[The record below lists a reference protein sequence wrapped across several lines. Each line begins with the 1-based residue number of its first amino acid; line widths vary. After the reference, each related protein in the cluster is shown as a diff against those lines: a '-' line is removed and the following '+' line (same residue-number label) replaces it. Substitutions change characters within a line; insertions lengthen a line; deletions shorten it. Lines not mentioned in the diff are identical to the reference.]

1 MDRFQAMQAFT
12 RIVELGAFGK
22 AADSL
27 ELPRA
32 SVTQAIQQLEA
43 HLGVQLLQRTTRQVS
58 LTLDGQAYYERC
70 VRLLADLEEA
80 ESCFPRVLNNPRG
93 RLRVDLP
100 GALGRMRVIPFLPE
114 FCERYPEL
122 ELQLSSNDR
131 LVDLLREA
139 GVDRRMARDGLV
151 HEGVEIAFAGQRR
164 RIDLK
169 RLSGG
174 KTVMVYG
181 QTEVTRDLME
191 AREACGAT
199 TVYQAAEVRLHD
211 LQGER
216 PYVTFE
222 RDGER
227 LRLDCDYIAG
237 CDGFHGIS
245 RQSIPAERLKVF
257 ERVYPF
263 GWLGLLADTPPV
275 SHELIYANHP
285 RGFALC
291 SQRSATRSRYYVQVP
306 LSEKVEDWS
315 DERFWTE
322 LKARLPSEVAEKLVT
337 GPSLEKSIAPL
348 RSFVVEPM
356 QHGRLFL
363 AGDAAHIVP
372 PTGAKG
378 LNLAASDVST
388 LYRLLLKAYRE
399 GRGELLERYSAICLR
414 RIWKA
419 ERFSWWMTSVLHRFP
434 DTDAFS
440 QRIQQTELEYYLGS
454 EAGLAT
460 IAENYVGLPY
470 EEIE

>member
-1 MDRFQAMQAFT
+1 MKTQVAIIGAGPSGLL
-12 RIVELGAFGK
+12 LG
-22 AADSL
+22 
-27 ELPRA
+27 
-32 SVTQAIQQLEA
+32 
-43 HLGVQLLQRTTRQVS
+43 QLLHKACIDNVILERQTPDYV
-58 LTLDGQAYYERC
+58 
-70 VRLLADLEEA
+70 
-80 ESCFPRVLNNPRG
+80 
-93 RLRVDLP
+93 
-100 GALGRMRVIPFLPE
+100 LGRIRAGV
-114 FCERYPEL
+114 L
-122 ELQLSSNDR
+122 EQGM
-131 LVDLLREA
+131 VDLLREA